1 MNGGHQFL
9 QESEIREKKKYN
21 TRYQASTVKK
31 KNFGFMN
38 LNPVV
43 LLHRIAMPEP
53 EPSAAAIESFEKIFN
68 RTKIES
74 IRYLLIE
81 NRRKPTKIRWKN
93 NYYVCNICSCKFG
106 SRSEVES
113 HTRRHFL
120 RRKNT

>member
-31 KNFGFMN
+31 KNFGLMN
-38 LNPVV
+38 LKPEV

-53 EPSAAAIESFEKIFN
+53 EPPAAAIESFEKIFN

-74 IRYLLIE
+74 IRDLLIDLEE
-81 NRRKPTKIRWKN
+81 NRRKPTKIRWEN

-113 HTRRHFL
+113 HTHRHL
-120 RRKNT
+120 